1 MRDTMNSVRIMIY
14 KRIKRIAM
22 AHRKVVGVG
31 RPEGGS
37 YQRTQEVSKW
47 GHCEKRGKGGR
58 QWGSILFYYIH
69 I

>member
-1 MRDTMNSVRIMIY
+1 
-14 KRIKRIAM
+14 M

-47 GHCEKRGKGGR
+47 GHCEKRSKGGKAV
-58 QWGSILFYYIH
+58 GSMLH